1 LVVVHGCSIFDRS
14 LRLKQGEYAGAAV
27 KIFERRFAIATKI
40 LGPATRTTVGALL
53 VTFVAR
59 QK

>member
-1 LVVVHGCSIFDRS
+1 LVVIHGCSIFDRS

-40 LGPATRTTVGALL
+40 LGPATRITVGALL
-53 VTFVAR
+53 VTFVA
-59 QK
+59 